1 MPGLLPDFE
10 RLEEWALWIEIW
22 VRALRDPALAKEQE
36 VLDRRWRQSIAD
48 IVRHGRSTGE
58 FEDGEDADEI
68 GTKLGAL
75 IDGLAIQV
83 LMNDTQ
89 VDPEHMQRMCQE
101 VAASLIGF
109 ELEPAT
115 SS

>member
-1 MPGLLPDFE
+1 
-10 RLEEWALWIEIW
+10 LWVEIW
-22 VRALRDPALAKEQE
+22 VRALRDPALAKERE

-48 IVRHGRSTGE
+48 IVRQGRATGE
-58 FEDGEDADEI
+58 FDDGESADEI
-68 GTKLGAL
+68 GMKLGAL

-89 VDPEHMQRMCQE
+89 VNPRHMQAMCRE

-109 ELEPAT
+109 ELEPAA
-115 SS
+115 SA